1 MMTRAQQLGTTFL
14 SVWLVAMAAS
24 GAVLPLQNAG
34 FETQGADTLE
44 AANWTFGE
52 SGHNVGITREG
63 WAARSGSA
71 GVALH
76 GWESG
81 EYGFA
86 FQDLAVDINNGNRFS
101 FTIWALAEEDFRSSA
116 NELYI
121 KLEMKDGGSI
131 VEQTQLSIY
140 DAAIGDTENWNQYTV
155 THNNSNLDVDS
166 VTVVFGGGQF
176 NPINDGGWAVKFD
189 DAQLQ
194 QFGEA
199 VPEPGVLAL
208 WGFGMLI
215 ITQTRRKLRT

>member
-1 MMTRAQQLGTTFL
+1 MYSLGVLTFSLVLLTTAL
-14 SVWLVAMAAS
+14 E
-24 GAVLPLQNAG
+24 GAVLPLQNAD
-34 FETQGADTLE
+34 FETQGGDALE

-52 SGHNVGITREG
+52 SGHNIGITREG

-76 GWESG
+76 GWTSG

-86 FQDLAVDINNGNRFS
+86 FQDVAVDINDGNRFS

-116 NELYI
+116 DELYI

-140 DAAIGDTENWNQYTV
+140 NAAIADTENWNQYTV
-155 THNNSNLDVDS
+155 THNNSNPNVDS

-189 DAQLQ
+189 DSQLQ

-215 ITQTRRKLRT
+215 ITQTRRKLRA